1 MNSIAGKFVS
11 WEVPELESLH
21 FSKAYQL
28 RSKLNNGEQLSRDE
42 KNWITE
48 SVNNNAYFKDAIPL
62 QGYRFNFADVLK
74 TFIVKQYGQYQEY
87 KATDKTSLRAIIS
100 GRIDRIIEI

>member
-42 KNWITE
+42 KLDNG
-48 SVNNNAYFKDAIPL
+48 KC
-62 QGYRFNFADVLK
+62 
-74 TFIVKQYGQYQEY
+74 
-87 KATDKTSLRAIIS
+87 
-100 GRIDRIIEI
+100 